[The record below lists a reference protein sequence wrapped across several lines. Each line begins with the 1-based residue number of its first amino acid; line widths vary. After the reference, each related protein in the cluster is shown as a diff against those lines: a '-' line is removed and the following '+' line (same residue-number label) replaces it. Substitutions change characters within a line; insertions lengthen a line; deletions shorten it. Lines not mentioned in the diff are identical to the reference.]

1 MRLPP
6 PPRDLLAGAALF
18 LDFDGTLVE
27 LAEAP
32 DAIRLP
38 DGLPDLL
45 ARLCAALGGRLAI
58 VTGRASDDLRRHLD
72 CAGLFVAGSHGAE
85 LRRADGTATELF
97 GSGLSASLFE
107 AADAFAAAHPGT
119 LVERKP
125 AGLALHFRQA
135 PGAEPAVVAL
145 AERLAAASGLA
156 VQHGKCVVELRPAGI
171 DKGLALRRLMAEPP
185 FAGARP
191 VFVGDDLTDEHGFEA
206 AAALGGGGVLVG
218 APRATAALWRLA
230 DVSAV
235 AAWLEQAAL

>member
-6 PPRDLLAGAALF
+6 PPRDLLARSALF

-38 DGLPDLL
+38 EGLPDLL
-45 ARLCAALGGRLAI
+45 ARLSAVLDGRLAI
-58 VTGRASDDLRRHLD
+58 VTGRSSADLRRHLD
-72 CAGLFVAGSHGAE
+72 CAGLCIAGSHGAE
-85 LRRADGTATELF
+85 MRRADGRETEL
-97 GSGLSASLFE
+97 SGGGVSAALR
-107 AADAFAAAHPGT
+107 ADADVFAAAHPGT
-119 LVERKP
+119 LVEHKP

-135 PGAEPAVVAL
+135 PAAERAIVEL

-191 VFVGDDLTDEHGFEA
+191 IFVGDDLTDEHGFEA

-218 APRATAALWRLA
+218 EPRATAAQWRLP

-235 AAWLEQAAL
+235 ADWLEQAAS